1 MDDKD
6 FIIVAQQEQVQQ
18 LVRQVI
24 DMQKLVEKRIV
35 SQNRQNDHKL
45 KYSMV
50 NGISS
55 LIRPSIISTSSLV
68 ITRADAITRV

>member
-24 DMQKLVEKRIV
+24 DMQKLVEKLCDEIARLKKN
-35 SQNRQNDHKL
+35 SSNSSKL
-45 KYSMV
+45 PYLPRNTVRCLPYLHSERLPLFQ
-50 NGISS
+50 S
-55 LIRPSIISTSSLV
+55 
-68 ITRADAITRV
+68 